1 MEDRY
6 INFTI
11 KLDDVFSKWLTDP
24 FMRPVFNAIQEAA
37 DNLEQ
42 GKPANFDF
50 DVFDAT
56 VRNANPQR
64 YKPPTSSVQS
74 SVRIQIDDVVV
85 KKESILETIPHDTA
99 KIPTFY
105 GTQTYDN
112 QKELADVDAAVAKG
126 VKEEN
131 LGNLLSTYCRL
142 PRCFAP
148 VLLKTRDFSGDGLK
162 TFWRQY
168 LYGRDSNERF
178 FKIIVAN
185 DRDFIFPSD
194 LTPFVR
200 AIVETHS
207 SLLFLKDEA
216 LFQEKFIDFIVT
228 RCFYHMDS
236 ELRGTAGLQQFRKM
250 DLAAIFYNAER
261 MPDVNDS
268 HHIFNYQHFYVAFCK
283 FWDLD
288 ADSDGFI
295 TKDDLLKFND
305 SGISPIIIERF
316 FKSSFYPRSSN
327 RKQTL
332 DFTSFTYFLMSSEDK
347 TNATSINFW
356 YKLCDLDEDG
366 IMSLKEI
373 EELYLDQFE
382 RMRITGNET
391 IPFEDILRQLMD
403 MIDPE
408 DPAVVTIA
416 DLTRSKMADVF
427 FNSLFD
433 LQKFLIREYQF
444 PLVNPNFDEVTKHL
458 TPWEI
463 YVLIEYD
470 QLVNDAG

>member
-228 RCFYHMDS
+228 RC
-236 ELRGTAGLQQFRKM
+236 
-250 DLAAIFYNAER
+250 
-261 MPDVNDS
+261 
-268 HHIFNYQHFYVAFCK
+268 
-283 FWDLD
+283 
-288 ADSDGFI
+288 
-295 TKDDLLKFND
+295 
-305 SGISPIIIERF
+305 
-316 FKSSFYPRSSN
+316 
-327 RKQTL
+327 
-332 DFTSFTYFLMSSEDK
+332 
-347 TNATSINFW
+347 
-356 YKLCDLDEDG
+356 
-366 IMSLKEI
+366 
-373 EELYLDQFE
+373 
-382 RMRITGNET
+382 
-391 IPFEDILRQLMD
+391 
-403 MIDPE
+403 
-408 DPAVVTIA
+408 
-416 DLTRSKMADVF
+416 
-427 FNSLFD
+427 
-433 LQKFLIREYQF
+433 
-444 PLVNPNFDEVTKHL
+444 
-458 TPWEI
+458 
-463 YVLIEYD
+463 
-470 QLVNDAG
+470 